1 MKDTIF
7 ISHATPDD
15 NVFATWLAT
24 KLELFGYKVWVDV
37 NDLDPSVDFWD
48 TINKT
53 IREEAIKF
61 VFITSKS
68 SCDPNRDGVKKE
80 LAVADKMRKV
90 NPNFIVPVRV
100 DDVSYS
106 DLPVEILRLNVID
119 FSNDWADGLN
129 ELVKY
134 LRKEAVPLV
143 NNTQSS
149 QFYIDRW
156 NSSQSA
162 FRSVLTDDFNEYC
175 SNLFPVELPERV
187 YIYHANEVEDIL
199 NERHIPLKKNKSVV
213 ITFAC
218 NNCMSSWAG
227 RDLDCITLNTTE
239 SIEKCLEPQ
248 SYLGETIDNLSRDI
262 ISLVN
267 WSVGEYF
274 YSKGLRKYKTSNQ
287 RTSRNVYYFTHGEKF
302 KRANT
307 KRAKVLSG
315 KYKTTKHWHFG
326 VSAFYVQYPAP
337 GIIVKWHLVFSDDN
351 YKLLPDSSQISA
363 RRSKG
368 RLMFNK
374 EWKELLQTAMS
385 FCSQGADYG
394 CYSSCCEENALYI
407 ASNAYSFI
415 SDKSYVEPYV
425 YKTVNE
431 EFVDE

>member
-37 NDLDPSVDFWD
+37 NNLDPSVDFWE

-53 IREEAIKF
+53 IREETVKF
-61 VFITSKS
+61 VFVTSKS
-68 SCDPNRDGVKKE
+68 SCDLNRDGVKKE
-80 LAVADKMRKV
+80 LAVADKMRKA

-156 NSSQSA
+156 NGSQSV

-187 YIYHANEVEDIL
+187 YIYNTNDVEDIL
-199 NERHIPLKKNKSVV
+199 TEKHIPLKKNKSVA

-218 NNCMSSWAG
+218 YNCVSSWVG
-227 RDLDCITLNTTE
+227 KDLDYITLNTIET
-239 SIEKCLEPQ
+239 IEKCLEPQ
-248 SYLGETIDNLSRDI
+248 VYLGQTIDNLSRDV

-274 YSKGLRKYKTSNQ
+274 YSKGLRKYKPSNQ
-287 RTSRNVYYFTHGEKF
+287 RTSRNVYYFTYGAKF
-302 KRANT
+302 KRVDA
-307 KRAKVLSG
+307 KRAKVLAG

-351 YKLLPDSSQISA
+351 NKLLPDNSQISA

-385 FCSQGADYG
+385 FCSQGAEYG
-394 CYSSCCEENALYI
+394 CYCSCCEENALYV

-425 YKTVNE
+425 YKTINE
-431 EFVDE
+431 EIVDE